1 MKLCEIFSSIQ
12 GESSFAGFP
21 CTFIRLSGCNLRCSY
36 CDTTYAYDDGE
47 DITLREIIDKVRS
60 FEIGLVEITGGEP
73 LLQDEVHTLIK
84 MLLDKEYRLLI
95 ETNGSINI
103 SGIDSRVSMIL
114 DIKTP
119 SSNMANRMIMD
130 NLDLIG
136 MKDDVKFVISNR
148 EDYRW
153 VKDIVQERSLT
164 DKTNVLLSPAF
175 GILDPS
181 ELAQWMIGDRINARL
196 HLQLHKYL
204 FGASKRGA

>member
-36 CDTTYAYDDGE
+36 CDTTYAYDEGE
-47 DITLREIIDKVRS
+47 DVTLSELIDKVRS
-60 FEIGLVEITGGEP
+60 FGIGLVEITGGEP

-84 MLLDKEYRLLI
+84 MLLDEGYRLLI
-95 ETNGSINI
+95 ETNGSMNI
-103 SGIDSRVSMIL
+103 SGIDSRVSVVL

-119 SSNMANRMIMD
+119 SSNMADRMIMD
-130 NLDLIG
+130 NLDLVGI
-136 MKDDVKFVISNR
+136 KDDVKFVIGTQ

-153 VKDIVQERSLT
+153 VKEIVQKRSLT

-181 ELAQWMIGDRINARL
+181 ELAQWMIRDRINARL
-196 HLQLHKYL
+196 HLQLHKYI
-204 FGASKRGA
+204 FGPNKRGV